1 MKLKLCLMTLA
12 ITVFANVE
20 AWSACSSNEALKSSG
35 FEIYTSGFDAHFQK
49 ALDYYNSNPD
59 LFVDDMDDVIFSSVA
74 NAMVHVQSFDAL
86 NTPQDVMWGDLV
98 VMRDWKTGEN
108 VEVRWF
114 DDNGKH
120 VAYNTA
126 YQGCATN
133 LIPMAYNSL
142 Y

>member
-1 MKLKLCLMTLA
+1 MKLNVCILTLA
-12 ITVFANVE
+12 ITVFTGAQ
-20 AWSACSSNEALKSSG
+20 AWSACSSDKALKSAG
-35 FEIYTSGFDAHFQK
+35 FTVYKSGFDAHFQK
-49 ALDYYNSNPD
+49 ALEHYNSNPE

-74 NAMVHVQSFDAL
+74 NEMVRVQSFDAL

-98 VMRDWKTGEN
+98 VMHDWKTGEK

-126 YQGCATN
+126 YQGCATR